1 MMDGPSSRRLVET
14 ALAEYSSL
22 RRQASEEPFDRSS
35 QRTRLVGLLELIHL
49 YRPPSLEAVE
59 SSADI
64 TLADLRRDYEE
75 LDGAHGAP

>member
-1 MMDGPSSRRLVET
+1 MMDGPSSRHLVGT

-22 RRQASEEPFDRSS
+22 RRQASEEPSVRSS
-35 QRTRLVGLLELIHL
+35 QRTRLIGLLELIHL

-59 SSADI
+59 SSADV

-75 LDGAHGAP
+75 LDGADGAH